1 MPSQWEVMAVVDGWS
16 HCGFAAA
23 FPFGM
28 FRFLSIGFSIDP
40 RPFLSY
46 HIHLFQFFN
55 CSPLCLMHLA
65 TISFSLS
72 FSFYVSL
79 SVALCLSFS
88 GSVLL
93 SLPQSA
99 SFLLSLSICLF
110 SPVFLCLSLPL
121 SLYLS
126 LSVSLGVS
134 LCIFCLFLSVSS
146 MFLQFCLCFYQSVL
160 SAFRCLLYP
169 LQGYISRSPCLFVCL
184 SFSTSLSLFPCI
196 LSTCL

>member
-1 MPSQWEVMAVVDGWS
+1 MV
-16 HCGFAAA
+16 
-23 FPFGM
+23 
-28 FRFLSIGFSIDP
+28 LLL
-40 RPFLSY
+40 PFLSVC
-46 HIHLFQFFN
+46 FVF
-55 CSPLCLMHLA
+55 CRLA
-65 TISFSLS
+65 SQSILVPSFHTISIFFSSSIAVRCVSCTLPQSLFLSLSPSMYLSLSLSVFLSLALSYSLFLSLPLFFCPYLSVSSPLS
-72 FSFYVSL
+72 FSV
-79 SVALCLSFS
+79 
-88 GSVLL
+88 
-93 SLPQSA
+93 
-99 SFLLSLSICLF
+99 
-110 SPVFLCLSLPL
+110 SLPL

-169 LQGYISRSPCLFVCL
+169 LQGYISRSPCLSVCL